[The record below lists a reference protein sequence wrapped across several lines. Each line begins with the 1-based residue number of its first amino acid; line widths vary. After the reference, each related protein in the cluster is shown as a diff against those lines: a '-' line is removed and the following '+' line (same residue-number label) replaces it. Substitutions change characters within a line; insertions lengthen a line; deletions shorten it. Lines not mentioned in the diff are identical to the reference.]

1 MAFADARVYDC
12 VPSGREI
19 RAMLLLILG
28 IVLVLSLAASL
39 PAWPRSKHWGSYPN
53 GAVSLVWLVLLVMF
67 FLVRF

>member
-1 MAFADARVYDC
+1 M
-12 VPSGREI
+12 

-28 IVLVLSLAASL
+28 IVLILSLAASL

-67 FLVRF
+67 FLGRW